1 MKPNLYIFACIT
13 ALLFFTGCHDTIFYD
28 INQEVELYSAQV
40 TGDVNS
46 MARFGNYLVTQNGYP
61 WYKSASSSTNG
72 EWSKM
77 AAIPDDGTVWKVA
90 ADANYIYAI
99 SRTFEED
106 TNSSSDEEGELIQK
120 SSKVYY
126 TDDVTG
132 EWEEVDTSYLGD
144 SYYPIGLFC
153 TDSTE
158 PAGRQAFVVMGYLSN
173 YTTRVQ
179 HSVHYLNGPKALSSS
194 TIVSDATG
202 TLDVPV
208 AAAYCNG
215 NVYFSNYPTIV
226 SDGTT
231 MYWTKG
237 SDTIYYGTSATATG
251 SRDVDCS
258 DILSIAITSDYLL
271 LGTKAGAYRVARD
284 SDNAITSDATSSFS
298 TNARS
303 VLSSYYYIWMM
314 FSLDPTASEADG
326 TLYAST
332 TYKGSASASA
342 TYWNN
347 QCLWS
352 YYPSRGNWICE

>member
-46 MARFGNYLVTQNGYP
+46 MARFSDYLITQNGYP
-61 WYKSASSSTNG
+61 WYKSASSTTNG

-99 SRTFEED
+99 SRVYTED
-106 TNSSSDEEGELIQK
+106 TNSSSDYEGELIQK

-126 TDDVTG
+126 TASVDG
-132 EWEEVDTSYLGD
+132 SWEEVDTSKNY
-144 SYYPIGLFC
+144 SAYYPVTIFC
-153 TDSTE
+153 TDSTV
-158 PAGRQAFVVMGYLSN
+158 AAHRFAYVRMSDG
-173 YTTRVQ
+173 
-179 HSVHYLNGPKALSSS
+179 SVHKLDGSTSLSSS
-194 TIVSDATG
+194 TVVSTTAKNVAALT
-202 TLDVPV
+202 TEAPV
-208 AAAYCNG
+208 AAAYCG
-215 NVYFSNYPTIV
+215 GTVYFSDYPALA

-231 MYWTKG
+231 LYWAKT
-237 SDTIYYGTSATATG
+237 SDTIYYGTSTTATG

-352 YYPSRGNWICE
+352 YYPSRVNWNCE